1 MCIEGLSRVDIEGI
15 IKRGRISGVG
25 RKGERAVAR
34 METDKLAE
42 RMILRYR
49 DIQRKKDDREKD

>member
-1 MCIEGLSRVDIEGI
+1 MVEWE
-15 IKRGRISGVG
+15 KRRKASGHNG
-25 RKGERAVAR
+25 
-34 METDKLAE
+34 DKLAE